1 MRYAESDDGRTWQV
15 APDPILVVD
24 QPWECHRLFYP
35 TVVKIDGKYWMWYGS
50 YSQHGGEE
58 MRTALGCAYS
68 TDGIDWQKDSENPV
82 FGPDESRDWES
93 HYTTS
98 QSVLRLAD
106 SSLRIWYASRPAPPF
121 EHKYFAIGTARWSDT
136 P

>member
-1 MRYAESDDGRTWQV
+1 
-15 APDPILVVD
+15 
-24 QPWECHRLFYP
+24 
-35 TVVKIDGKYWMWYGS
+35 MWYGS

-68 TDGIDWQKDSENPV
+68 NDGIHWQKDSENPV
-82 FGPDESRDWES
+82 FGPDES

-106 SSLRIWYASRPAPPF
+106 GSLRIWYASRPARPF
-121 EHKYFAIGTARWSDT
+121 EHKYFAIGAARCSDT